1 MPSITPRRG
10 GAVLAALVLVSAALR
25 LAAAQAIDAPFIA
38 PDEMIYALLG
48 RSLWS
53 TGHLSILG
61 ADTPFYTL
69 LYPAIAGL
77 PLSLGELATGFRLLQ
92 GLQAV
97 LVSLTAV
104 PVYFWGRR
112 FLSPGWALVA
122 AALSLTPPALAYAGL
137 VMSEAAF
144 LPVLTAAAWALA
156 RAVETP
162 TLARQGVL
170 AAVCAAALAT
180 RLQAVVLLPVVAT
193 AVLLDAGFARDR
205 HRLRAWLPAATVVL
219 AAGLLA
225 VLVAAAAGSARSV
238 LGAYGTTASSYDVDR
253 AASYVAWHAADVFLL
268 CAGIPLLAL
277 GVLAVDSVAGRL
289 DGAAERALVATALA
303 LTAWLTFQVGVF
315 ASKFVSHFAERDLIG
330 VLPVLFLA
338 LALWL
343 QRGAPRPQPWT
354 AILAVAVAAPAILL
368 PIGRFAI
375 LEAEPD
381 AFMTIPFTDA
391 VYRWGADTLDTL
403 WLVAVVGVVLAFLLV
418 PRRFAPLLAGLVGLL
433 LVAASVKAGT
443 TLGALSTDRQH
454 RFFGRADPD
463 WVDERAD
470 GRVALLY
477 DGGAYWP
484 WVWHHVLWNRRVA
497 AIVHVPETPVPGV
510 LPQRPVGPRF
520 DGLLL
525 DLAGRPVETPY
536 IVAPTT
542 MTFDGR
548 LVERITQEN
557 IDRAGLALWRVRPP
571 VRLAT
576 TTSGLL
582 PNGDFSDAHVTV
594 YGSRPGRLELTLLP
608 KGGKPVRLSANGT
621 LVDTVDIGGGD
632 YWNGVIPTPQNADG
646 NTRCDFDVESDAIV
660 GSTRLVYVPD

>member
-10 GAVLAALVLVSAALR
+10 GALLAVLVLVSAALR
-25 LAAAQAIDAPFIA
+25 LGAAQAIDAPFIA

-53 TGHLSILG
+53 TGHFTILG
-61 ADTPFYTL
+61 ADTPFYSL

-77 PLSLGELATGFRLLQ
+77 PLSIGKLATGFALLQ

-112 FLSPGWALVA
+112 FLSPSWALVA

-144 LPVLTAAAWALA
+144 LPLLTLAAWALA
-156 RAVETP
+156 RALETP
-162 TLARQGVL
+162 TFARQGVL
-170 AAVCAAALAT
+170 AAACAAALAT

-193 AVLLDAGFARDR
+193 AVLLDAGLAHDR
-205 HRLRAWLPAATVVL
+205 RRLRPWLPAAVVVT

-238 LGAYGTTASSYDVDR
+238 LGAYGTTASSYDVGR
-253 AASYVAWHAADVFLL
+253 AASYVAWHAADVFLV

-277 GVLAVDSVAGRL
+277 CVLTVESVAGRL
-289 DGAAERALVATALA
+289 GGAAERALVATALA
-303 LTAWLTFQVGVF
+303 LTAWLTLQVGVF
-315 ASKFVSHFAERDLIG
+315 ASKYVGHLAERDLIG
-330 VLPVLFLA
+330 VLPVLFLV

-343 QRGAPRPQPWT
+343 RLGAPRPQPWT
-354 AILAVAVAAPAILL
+354 AGLAVAVAAPAILL

-381 AFMTIPFTDA
+381 AFMTIPFTA
-391 VYRWGADTLDTL
+391 AAARWGADTLDAL
-403 WLVAVVGVVLAFLLV
+403 WLVGVVGVVLAFLLV
-418 PRRFAPLLAGLVGLL
+418 PRRFAPALACLVGLL
-433 LVAASVKAGT
+433 LVAASVKTGAR
-443 TLGALSTDRQH
+443 LGALSLDTQH

-470 GRVALLY
+470 GRVALLF

-536 IVAPTT
+536 VVAPTT

-548 LVERITQEN
+548 LVEQITQEN
-557 IDRAGLALWRVRPP
+557 IDRAGLALWHVRPP

-582 PNGDFSDAHVTV
+582 PNGDFSAAHVTV
-594 YGSRPGRLELTLLP
+594 YGCRPGRLELTLLP
-608 KGGKPVRLSANGT
+608 KGGKPVTLSANGRV
-621 LVDTVDIGGGD
+621 VDRVDIGGGE
-632 YWNGVIPTPQNADG
+632 YWNGVIPTPPEADG
-646 NTRCDFDVESDAIV
+646 HTSCDFDVASDALV
-660 GSTRLVYVPD
+660 GSTRMVYVPD

>member
-10 GAVLAALVLVSAALR
+10 GAVLAVLVLVSAALR

-61 ADTPFYTL
+61 ADTPFYSL
-69 LYPAIAGL
+69 LYPAIVGL
-77 PLSLGELATGFRLLQ
+77 PLSIGELATGFRLLQ
-92 GLQAV
+92 GVQAV

-104 PVYFWGRR
+104 PVYLWGRR

-144 LPVLTAAAWALA
+144 LPLLTLAAWALA

-180 RLQAVVLLPVVAT
+180 RLQAVVLLPVIAT
-193 AVLLDAGFARDR
+193 AVVLDAGLARER
-205 HRLRAWLPAATVVL
+205 RRLRPWLPAAVVV
-219 AAGLLA
+219 ATIGLLA
-225 VLVAAAAGSARSV
+225 VLVAAAAGSPRSV
-238 LGAYGTTASSYDVDR
+238 LGAYGTTASSYDVGR
-253 AASYVAWHAADVFLL
+253 AASYVAWHAADVFLV

-277 GVLAVDSVAGRL
+277 GVLTVEAVGGRL
-289 DGAAERALVATALA
+289 VGPAERALIATALA
-303 LTAWLTFQVGVF
+303 LTAWFTLEVGVF
-315 ASKFVSHFAERDLIG
+315 ASKYVGHLAERDLIG

-338 LALWL
+338 LAAWL

-354 AILAVAVAAPAILL
+354 AILALAVAAPAILL
-368 PIGRFAI
+368 PIERFAI
-375 LEAEPD
+375 LQAEPD

-391 VYRWGADTLDTL
+391 VARWGAGALERL
-403 WLVAVVGVVLAFLLV
+403 WLAGVVAVVLAFLLV
-418 PRRFAPLLAGLVGLL
+418 PRRLAPVLAALVGVL
-433 LVAASVKAGT
+433 LVAASIKAGS
-443 TLGALSTDRQH
+443 TLGALSLDTRH
-454 RFFGRADPD
+454 RFFGQAQPD

-470 GRVALLY
+470 GRVALFY
-477 DGGAYWP
+477 DGAAYWP
-484 WVWHHVLWNRRVA
+484 WVWHHVLWNRKVD
-497 AIVHVPETPVPGV
+497 AIVHVPESPVPGV
-510 LPQRPVGPRF
+510 LPQRPLGPRF

-525 DLAGRPVETPY
+525 DLAGRPLETPY
-536 IVAPTT
+536 VVAPTR
-542 MTFDGR
+542 MTFAGR
-548 LVERITQEN
+548 RVEQIAQEN
-557 IDRAGLALWRVRPP
+557 LDQAGLALWRVRPP

-582 PNGDFSDAHVTV
+582 PNGDFSDAHITV
-594 YGSRPGRLELTLLP
+594 YGCRPGRLELTLLP
-608 KGGKPVRLSANGT
+608 KGGKPVTLSADGRV
-621 LVDTVDIGGGD
+621 VDRVDIGGGD
-632 YWNGVIPTPQNADG
+632 YWNGVIPTPADADG
-646 NTRCDFDVESDAIV
+646 RTSCDFDVSSNATV
-660 GSTRLVYVPD
+660 GSTRIEYVPD

>member
-1 MPSITPRRG
+1 MPSISPRRG
-10 GAVLAALVLVSAALR
+10 GAVLAVLVLVSAALR
-25 LAAAQAIDAPFIA
+25 LAAARTVQAPFIA

-61 ADTPFYTL
+61 ADTPFYSL

-77 PLSLGELATGFRLLQ
+77 PLSIGELATGFRLLQ
-92 GLQAV
+92 AVQAV

-104 PVYFWGRR
+104 PVYLWGRR
-112 FLSPGWALVA
+112 FLSPAWALVA
-122 AALSLTPPALAYAGL
+122 AALALTPPALAYSGL

-144 LPVLTAAAWALA
+144 LPLLTVAAWALA
-156 RAVETP
+156 RALETP

-170 AAVCAAALAT
+170 ALVCAAALAT
-180 RLQAVVLLPVVAT
+180 RLQAVVLLPVIAT
-193 AVLLDAGFARDR
+193 AIVLDAALARDR
-205 HRLRAWLPAATVVL
+205 RRLRPWLPATVVVVSV
-219 AAGLLA
+219 GLLA
-225 VLVAAAAGSARSV
+225 VLVAAATGSARSV
-238 LGAYGTTASSYDVDR
+238 LGAYGTTASSYDAGR
-253 AASYVAWHAADVFLL
+253 AASYVAWHAADVFLV

-277 GVLAVDSVAGRL
+277 GVLTVECLARRL
-289 DGAAERALVATALA
+289 SGSAERALIATALA
-303 LTAWLTFQVGVF
+303 LTAWLTLQVGVF
-315 ASKFVSHFAERDLIG
+315 ASKYVGHLAERDLIG

-338 LALWL
+338 LAAWL

-354 AILAVAVAAPAILL
+354 AVLAVAVAAPAILL

-381 AFMTIPFTDA
+381 AFMTIPFTA
-391 VYRWGADTLDTL
+391 AANRWGAGTLDTL

-418 PRRFAPLLAGLVGLL
+418 PRRLAPALAALVGVL
-433 LVAASVKAGT
+433 LVAASVKAAS
-443 TLGALSTDRQH
+443 TLDALSLDKQH
-454 RFFGRADPD
+454 RFFGQAAPD
-463 WVDERAD
+463 WVDEHAD
-470 GRVALLY
+470 GRVALLF

-484 WVWHHVLWNRRVA
+484 WVWQHVLWNRRVS

-510 LPQRPVGPRF
+510 LPQRGVGPRF

-525 DLAGRPVETPY
+525 DRTGRPVETPY

-542 MTFDGR
+542 LTFDGE
-548 LVERITQEN
+548 LVEQITQEN
-557 IDRAGLALWRVRPP
+557 IDRAGLALWHVRPP

-576 TTSGLL
+576 ETSGLE

-594 YGSRPGRLELTLLP
+594 YGCRPGRLELTLLP
-608 KGGKPVRLSANGT
+608 KGGKPVTLSANGKV
-621 LVDTVDIGGGD
+621 VDTVDIGGGD
-632 YWNGVIPTPQNADG
+632 YWNGVIPTPPGADG
-646 NTRCDFDVESDAIV
+646 NTSCDFDVESEALV